1 MNLMGWDGMLIDSTA
16 QALAF
21 SIPEDKRRKFAS
33 LRENILSKNVCH
45 TFTIFAKVDE
55 KVHIVS
61 LAGHPGCK
69 KLDLHN

>member
-1 MNLMGWDGMLIDSTA
+1 MNLIPDGMLIDSTA

-55 KVHIVS
+55 KVHIVFPS
-61 LAGHPGCK
+61 RPSWVQK
-69 KLDLHN
+69 I